1 MRNFLSFFFFFIL
14 HSLSAQNLINIAI
27 ISDQAPDNNFEI
39 RYEESLRE
47 EIMILL
53 QHRFDVGFKSY
64 YTTQYNEDIERTF
77 MAAYA
82 ENDVLIA
89 LGTMS
94 SNYAIGLGQYPK
106 PTIAAIVLDA
116 QLQGLKKTDQGA
128 SGISNFTYIESPFDI
143 KRDLDLLYDVYP
155 FEHLEV
161 LTEKGTIGEAIFI
174 KQLFANY
181 LADKDIDV
189 DHIFYSSDINKHLE
203 EMEDK
208 RVAVYALPY
217 LGSDT
222 AQIQTVFEIV
232 NNNKI
237 PSAALFG
244 EDYLNEGALIGYE
257 IRDNLRKIPRRVA
270 LTVMKIAEGQ
280 AAADLSVKIQSFS
293 NNALINMET
302 AREIG
307 VYPSF
312 ETMSKATLINLD
324 NVNTSNKL
332 SLQKAIAEG
341 LQSNL
346 EIRVEQADVSI
357 AGTEVDIA
365 RSDLFPQV
373 DVSTSLAMTDELTT
387 LTRQGAQGRA
397 NWILS
402 GQLSQLVF
410 AEPVL
415 ANIAIQKMLQESEQQ
430 QLLQTQ
436 LDVVVDVTNAY
447 MNILFAKNNLNI
459 QQQNVA
465 RNKENYDISKAKE
478 AIGYTGASDINRW
491 EAELASANIEL
502 NNAFASLRQA
512 KFQLNQLLNRPI
524 NEPFEV
530 TETTITESMLLVT
543 DDRVEFINNYGAL
556 DTFSNFLVAYA
567 LENLPEL
574 AQIDL
579 GMKVQ
584 ERLKLSRERAMYLPS
599 LAINGS
605 ANRVLGRFDIPEGL
619 PPMDKA
625 TTWEVGL
632 GLSYP
637 IFQGNNR
644 RNLIEQ
650 SKLNV
655 LQIRDTRKNAENQLE
670 LLVRA
675 NLENVG
681 ASYSRM
687 GLAKTAAEASRKN
700 FRIVQDAYSA
710 GQVNVT
716 TLIDAQNN
724 ALAAELNA
732 TNAVYTFIQ
741 DFLLLE
747 RSIGYFN
754 FLATPTEK
762 DVFFNKL
769 QQHFNQK

>member
-116 QLQGLKKTDQGA
+116 QLQGLTKTDQGA

-415 ANIAIQKMLQESEQQ
+415 ANITIQKMLQESEQQ

-619 PPMDKA
+619 PPLDKA
-625 TTWEVGL
+625 TTWEIGL

-724 ALAAELNA
+724 VLAAELNA

>member
-181 LADKDIDV
+181 LVDKDIDV

-280 AAADLSVKIQSFS
+280 AAANLSVKIQSFS

-324 NVNTSNKL
+324 NINTSNEL

-365 RSDLFPQV
+365 KSDLFPQV

-556 DTFSNFLVAYA
+556 DTFSNFLVVYA

-644 RNLIEQ
+644 RVLIEQ